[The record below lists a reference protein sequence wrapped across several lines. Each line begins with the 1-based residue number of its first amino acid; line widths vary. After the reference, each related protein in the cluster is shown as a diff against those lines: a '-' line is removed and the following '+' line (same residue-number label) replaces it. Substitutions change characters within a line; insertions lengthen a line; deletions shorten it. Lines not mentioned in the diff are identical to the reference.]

1 MAFLTLAFCVSA
13 WAKLVQGTA
22 EAEGLEA
29 TVRPLD
35 FLALL
40 VRGFTLFLS
49 WHPTLADWHVSEL
62 VMNLD
67 AQTATY
73 GTLRQG
79 PGTEE
84 TKKAGKKKFT
94 MKRNLSVPALDAL
107 KQVCLWACGRFG
119 RVPRIAGFG
128 DTWQSIWQGMT
139 LVMEDDAAQGPR
151 ISQAVGQLYP
161 FIPYCSHRCERH
173 KHTDAHMCEHL
184 QVEGSM
190 LHDESALAEA
200 MAKAK
205 VE

>member
-67 AQTATY
+67 AQTATHN
-73 GTLRQG
+73 TLR
-79 PGTEE
+79 
-84 TKKAGKKKFT
+84 
-94 MKRNLSVPALDAL
+94 
-107 KQVCLWACGRFG
+107 
-119 RVPRIAGFG
+119 
-128 DTWQSIWQGMT
+128 
-139 LVMEDDAAQGPR
+139 
-151 ISQAVGQLYP
+151 
-161 FIPYCSHRCERH
+161 
-173 KHTDAHMCEHL
+173 
-184 QVEGSM
+184 
-190 LHDESALAEA
+190 
-200 MAKAK
+200 
-205 VE
+205 

>member
-1 MAFLTLAFCVSA
+1 MAFLTLALGVSA

-139 LVMEDDAAQGPR
+139 LVAG
-151 ISQAVGQLYP
+151 
-161 FIPYCSHRCERH
+161 
-173 KHTDAHMCEHL
+173 
-184 QVEGSM
+184 
-190 LHDESALAEA
+190 HDLSDGG
-200 MAKAK
+200 
-205 VE
+205 